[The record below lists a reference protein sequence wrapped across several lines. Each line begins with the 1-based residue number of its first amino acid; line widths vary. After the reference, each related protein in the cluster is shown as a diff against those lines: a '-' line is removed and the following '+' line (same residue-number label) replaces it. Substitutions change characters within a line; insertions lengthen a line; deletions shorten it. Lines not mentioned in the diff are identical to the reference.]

1 MIAEQ
6 LQAAR
11 AAHWRQNQSPLLTLD
26 DAQSWFTQHPL
37 CLYLPRHAQLP
48 APAPSFVE
56 ACAGSRQAT
65 PGAEALAQAQSLLV
79 RLVASGTVVPLN
91 LLGTVSEQP
100 DFLAHSDALPFVLS
114 LRADADWK
122 HAPQKSSGHKVSPLV
137 LELWKALEKDGSLTA
152 SEARETLGREL
163 TEAAVLRGM
172 CELWQ
177 TLRISPVF
185 PGVGEPARW
194 EMLRVHHRAALTTAG
209 NTGQVTA
216 ISLLVSMYLQ
226 SVYAASSDE
235 IEIFLS
241 PVASRSRVREAVRG
255 LAATRQ
261 IQSLSMDAQTYYFLE
276 GGLPEFAE
284 VAAAEISVTPD
295 AAPAEPRRP
304 LPAPRKVQATRPPG
318 AAPVPAA
325 EPIFRRPRPVAPP
338 AVARPAASPAGQR
351 PERPAWKPA
360 AQPYARKART
370 PGEGSGE
377 RPPFRPKRTFS
388 PAAGRPA
395 GFEAGA
401 EARSGPPRRP
411 YDKAGAARGGAAR
424 PGAARPGSPR
434 PRPSRPDSARPDSDR
449 PASPRPSSARPS
461 SARAGFSR
469 PGASR
474 SDSARPPFSR
484 PASSRPAA
492 ARPDLARPASARPSS
507 ARPGF
512 SRPGAARPGS
522 TRPASPR
529 PAFDR
534 PGSARSDGPPRREA
548 RPARTAERPTNR
560 PGGYGGAAK
569 RDAPKPWALPGRKSG
584 APARPPRPGGRGEAP
599 FRPAQNRPSRP
610 PAGGAPEGAAPFR
623 PRAPRGD
630 RGPGDASR
638 GRSAG
643 ASGRPAGRP
652 SAYRTTERPR
662 GDRPDRTAGARSG
675 PPTSRPYTPRTR
687 PAGDGSSAPPR
698 GAGSDRPR
706 TGGRPPFKSRP
717 GSSAGREGGSPTRP
731 PFVPGGAPRKPS
743 FGRTGPRPGGPA
755 RKPGKPGAGGRERK
769 PERKKPD
776 A

>member
-1 MIAEQ
+1 LIAEQ

-11 AAHWRQNQSPLLTLD
+11 AAHWRQQQSPLLTLD
-26 DAQSWFTQHPL
+26 DAQSWFAQHPL

-56 ACAGSRQAT
+56 ACAGSRLAT
-65 PGAEALAQAQSLLV
+65 PGAEALAQAQALLV

-100 DFLAHSDALPFVLS
+100 DFLAHTDALPFVLS

-152 SEARETLGREL
+152 GEAREALGREL

-276 GGLPEFAE
+276 GGLPEFAD

-295 AAPAEPRRP
+295 ALPAEPRRP

-318 AAPVPAA
+318 APVVPAA
-325 EPIFRRPRPVAPP
+325 EPIFRRPRPVVPP
-338 AVARPAASPAGQR
+338 AEMPAASAQGQRAERPAGRPAASA
-351 PERPAWKPA
+351 
-360 AQPYARKART
+360 YVRKSRA

-411 YDKAGAARGGAAR
+411 YDKASPARGGSAR

-449 PASPRPSSARPS
+449 PASARPGFARPA
-461 SARAGFSR
+461 SA
-469 PGASR
+469 R

-484 PASSRPAA
+484 PASPG
-492 ARPDLARPASARPSS
+492 PDSSRPASARPPSARPGS

-512 SRPGAARPGS
+512 SRPGSARPGAARPS
-522 TRPASPR
+522 SSRPASPR
-529 PAFDR
+529 PGFER
-534 PGSARSDGPPRREA
+534 PGSARSDGPPRRDA
-548 RPARTAERPTNR
+548 RPARTGERPTHR
-560 PGGYGGAAK
+560 PGNYSGAAK
-569 RDAPKPWALPGRKSG
+569 RESPKPWALPGRKSG

-623 PRAPRGD
+623 PRAPRGE

-643 ASGRPAGRP
+643 APGRPAGRP

-662 GDRPDRTAGARSG
+662 GDRPERTAGARSG

-687 PAGDGSSAPPR
+687 PASGGGSAPPR

-706 TGGRPPFKSRP
+706 PGGRPPFKPRP
-717 GSSAGREGGSPTRP
+717 GGSPGREGGSKPRP

-755 RKPGKPGAGGRERK
+755 RKPGKPRAGERERK